1 MSPRYLCLLLAVG
14 AEACSSDLDCSLNG
28 VCGAGGACACDT
40 PWAGD
45 ACELLL
51 RGATR
56 VTGGGIYGYDPN
68 ITSWGGNVIRDA
80 DGTFHLYASE
90 MAGRDCGL
98 HVWYDQSTVVH
109 ATADNV
115 EGPYTKR
122 TTVLGA
128 EAHNPQTIVANGS
141 WYIFHIGTANS
152 SLVPEDC
159 DGTVKNE
166 KKHKDGAKP
175 TVALTITTA
184 GSTLHRARGPDGP
197 FEAVAGAPS
206 DCNNPSPVMH
216 PNGTLYLFCTWN
228 LRASLSGSPEG
239 PWAAPRSVSPPS
251 TNDRNWEDPFLWI
264 DARDHWH
271 VLSHTW
277 SALPYPSNAI
287 SGHGF
292 SIDGTLWH
300 FSPSEPYG
308 NAVTHADGSV
318 QRFSTLERPKLLFAD
333 PARPRVPTHLINGV
347 NPVWLAGADPCAVCG
362 AGGGATVHCSHCKQ
376 QPGIDWAYTLMT
388 PLGSGSAQ

>member
-14 AEACSSDLDCSLNG
+14 AEACRSDLDCSLNG

-128 EAHNPQTIVANGS
+128 EAHNPQAIVVNGS
-141 WYIFHIGTANS
+141 WYLFHIGEGDSGGT
-152 SLVPEDC
+152 PKDC
-159 DGTVKNE
+159 NE
-166 KKHKDGAKP
+166 
-175 TVALTITTA
+175 TTA
-184 GSTLHRARGPDGP
+184 TTTTTATATASATASAGGNGSGGGGSGGGGGGGGGGSTLHVATSPYGP
-197 FEAVAGAPS
+197 FSPVVGEGEAPS
-206 DCNNPSPVMH
+206 GCNNPSPVLH
-216 PNGTLYLFCTWN
+216 PNGTLFLFCKWSI
-228 LRASLSGSPEG
+228 RAS
-239 PWAAPRSVSPPS
+239 ARS
-251 TNDRNWEDPFLWI
+251 E
-264 DARDHWH
+264 AR
-271 VLSHTW
+271 
-277 SALPYPSNAI
+277 
-287 SGHGF
+287 
-292 SIDGTLWH
+292 
-300 FSPSEPYG
+300 
-308 NAVTHADGSV
+308 
-318 QRFSTLERPKLLFAD
+318 
-333 PARPRVPTHLINGV
+333 
-347 NPVWLAGADPCAVCG
+347 
-362 AGGGATVHCSHCKQ
+362 CK
-376 QPGIDWAYTLMT
+376 G
-388 PLGSGSAQ
+388 